1 MTTVNI
7 TNARQNFYQL
17 VKDVNTSSK
26 PITIYNNNGSNAV
39 LISESD
45 WNAIQETLYLQSIPN
60 MTESIR
66 EGLNTPISECVSENE
81 VEW

>member
-1 MTTVNI
+1 MSTINI

-17 VKDVNTSSK
+17 VKDVNASSE
-26 PITIYNNNGSNAV
+26 PVIIYNNNGNNAV

-45 WNAIQETLYLQSIPN
+45 WNAIQETLYLQSIPG
-60 MTESIR
+60 MAESIT
-66 EGLNTPISECVSENE
+66 EGLGTPISECVSENG

>member
-1 MTTVNI
+1 MSTVNI

-17 VKDVNTSSK
+17 VKDVNTSSE
-26 PITIYNNNGSNAV
+26 PIIIYNNNGNNAV

-45 WNAIQETLYLQSIPN
+45 WNAIQETLYLQSIPG
-60 MTESIR
+60 MAESII
-66 EGLNTPISECVSENE
+66 EGLNTPISKCISENE